1 MSTRAGLL
9 KRAGK
14 CSKGSGETGDFFCS
28 VISVKSSTK
37 HKNVR
42 PSRAGNFG
50 VRTAVN
56 AKLLSAD
63 TPIFAEPKS
72 ESSLRICFGVAELF
86 VAYFDTF
93 PFRVGVQVG
102 KVCVFFK

>member
-1 MSTRAGLL
+1 MPVYL
-9 KRAGK
+9 KER
-14 CSKGSGETGDFFCS
+14 GSAQKVREKQEIFS
-28 VISVKSSTK
+28 VAVISVKSSTK

-42 PSRAGNFG
+42 PSRAGRYG

-56 AKLLSAD
+56 SKLLSAD